1 MSGFKRNSSRFG
13 GNGGGSN
20 NDRGNGGGERQERSN
35 DRGSDRGSNRGSGN
49 GGGKKYAFTRL
60 GSLTV
65 PKSADDDLKNMIL
78 DELKDSEVRLNL
90 TIYPPKG
97 IESINLKRG
106 DIICISFKTGDKD
119 PEFVVGNASVPN
131 ND

>member
-13 GNGGGSN
+13 GSGGQGGG
-20 NDRGNGGGERQERSN
+20 SN
-35 DRGSDRGSNRGSGN
+35 DRGSDRGNSGGGNRGGSSGGR
-49 GGGKKYAFTRL
+49 GGDKKYAFTRL

-65 PKSADDDLKNMIL
+65 PKSADDDLRDMIL
-78 DELKDSEVRLNL
+78 GELKGSEIRLNL
-90 TIYPPKG
+90 TVYPPKG
-97 IESINLKRG
+97 VESVNLKRG

-119 PEFVVGNASVPN
+119 PDFVVGSASVPN